1 MCYTFLPFRRY
12 IMDLTLTSMLFRLAL
27 SILVGAV
34 LGAERSTQNRAA
46 GFRTHILV
54 CMGSCIVMIT
64 NIFVFQVYD
73 TGDPSRMA
81 AQVISG
87 VGFLGAGSIIVTK
100 RNQIRGLTTAAGLW
114 ASACLGLTVGVGLYE
129 LAAVGCLAI
138 FIVLRVLIYWDVHFK
153 GRRNLDVYVEL
164 RPGTSFPSFL
174 RALRDS
180 GIHVADIQFEHKSET
195 TAFVATL
202 TGKEIAAKLES
213 LDQISSYDEL

>member
-1 MCYTFLPFRRY
+1 
-12 IMDLTLTSMLFRLAL
+12 
-27 SILVGAV
+27 
-34 LGAERSTQNRAA
+34 
-46 GFRTHILV
+46 
-54 CMGSCIVMIT
+54 MGSCIIMIT
-64 NIFVFQVYD
+64 SIYVFQVSD

-138 FIVLRVLIYWDVHFK
+138 FIVLRVLIYWDVHIK

-174 RALRDS
+174 RDA
-180 GIHVADIQFEHKSET
+180 GIHVADIHLNTRVRQRLSLRLSSERKLPQNLK
-195 TAFVATL
+195 TL
-202 TGKEIAAKLES
+202 TRFHHTTSCSSGINRIIGKR
-213 LDQISSYDEL
+213 

>member
-1 MCYTFLPFRRY
+1 
-12 IMDLTLTSMLFRLAL
+12 
-27 SILVGAV
+27 
-34 LGAERSTQNRAA
+34 
-46 GFRTHILV
+46 
-54 CMGSCIVMIT
+54 MIT
-64 NIFVFQVYD
+64 NIYVFQVSD

-138 FIVLRVLIYWDVHFK
+138 FIVLRVLIYWDVHIK

-174 RALRDS
+174 RDA
-180 GIHVADIQFEHKSET
+180 GIHVADIHLNTRVRQRLSSRLSSERKLPQNLK
-195 TAFVATL
+195 TL
-202 TGKEIAAKLES
+202 TRFHHTTSCSSGINRIIGKR
-213 LDQISSYDEL
+213 